1 MFTVDLSEVRR
12 LHEAWIATFPTIAP
26 FFAVKCNPD
35 LRVIRVLHEMGV
47 GFDCASKTELALVAH
62 MSTKELPTKERI
74 IYANT
79 CKLPKDLEYAR
90 SLGVVLMTLDNV
102 YEVRKIAR
110 HCPEAEVV
118 LRMFSGNPNAIIPF
132 GDKFGALDD
141 EWDAIL
147 TECEKAGLRVR
158 GVSFHVGSGCSDGA
172 AYVEAIRRAHKCLA
186 FMRGRGHA
194 PDILDIGGGFSH
206 PIADSVARAIHE
218 TLAEVDTPV
227 TVIAEPGRYF
237 VETAFTLRA
246 PVIGKRIRGD
256 HWSYWIQE
264 SIYGSFA
271 DVAHGYL
278 TPTPC
283 VDGALTDASLRK
295 TTIYGATCDGSDIIV
310 KDALLPELEIGDWIT
325 FPNMGAYTSV
335 LSTRFNGMKWGISGL
350 GEASGRYAT
359 SASASRPGFPT
370 APF

>member
-1 MFTVDLSEVRR
+1 MADLEDFTESAACITLDVDEVGR
-12 LHEAWIATFPTIAP
+12 LYDAWMVTFPNVAP

-35 LRVIRVLHEMGV
+35 PRVMRALHGMGV
-47 GFDCASKTELALVAH
+47 GFDCASKTELALVAQFCNAPR
-62 MSTKELPTKERI
+62 L

-79 CKLPKDLEYAR
+79 CKLPGDLEYAR
-90 SLGVVLMTLDNV
+90 SLGAALMTLDNV
-102 YEVRKIAR
+102 HEVRKIAR
-110 HCPEAEVV
+110 HFPEAEVV
-118 LRMFSGNPNAIIPF
+118 LRLFSGNPNAIIPF

-141 EWDAIL
+141 EWEAIL
-147 TECEKAGLRVR
+147 AECERHALRVR

-172 AYVEAIRRAHKCLA
+172 AYVDAIRRAHACLA

-194 PDILDIGGGFSH
+194 PDLLDIGGGFSH
-206 PIADSVARAIHE
+206 PIAPSVARAIHDA
-218 TLAEVDTPV
+218 LAQDATPV

-246 PVIGKRIRGD
+246 PVIGKRVRGD
-256 HWSYWIQE
+256 RWSYWIQE

-278 TPTPC
+278 TPTPR
-283 VDGALTDASLRK
+283 VDGPPTDAPLRK

-335 LSTRFNGMKWGISGL
+335 LSTGFNGMVWV
-350 GEASGRYAT
+350 GEYPGVGGRNAT
-359 SASASRPGFPT
+359 TMPGF
-370 APF
+370 